1 MNAFIRP
8 PVQGMQPKYQ
18 ILSTLCWFTC
28 FEMLYQWKGLDTST
42 IGQKLRDGGIDTAAA
57 RERGLLPK
65 DNLAAAK
72 ALGMNALG
80 FGQPLFV
87 HDIQE
92 PLRSSPVW
100 TCGQWN
106 ATNKHVVVLIGAS
119 NEKVEYYDPWY
130 DVSPAEAAEKKVRF
144 VDFFLHGDRKSIPG
158 LDGVF
163 QFYPLIYWKT

>member
-1 MNAFIRP
+1 MT
-8 PVQGMQPKYQ
+8 PKYQ
-18 ILSTLCWFTC
+18 IRSTLCWFTC
-28 FEMLYQWKGLDTST
+28 FEMLYEWKGLDKTT
-42 IGQKLRDGGIDTAAA
+42 IGQKLRDAGIDTAAA
-57 RERGLLPK
+57 GERGLLPK

-80 FGQPLFV
+80 FGQPLSV

-92 PLRSSPVW
+92 PLRCSPVW

-119 NEKVEYYDPWY
+119 DNEVEYYDPWY
-130 DVSPAEAAEKKVRF
+130 DVTPAETAEKKVRF
-144 VDFFLHGDRKSIPG
+144 ADFFLHGDRKTVPG

-163 QFYPLIYWKT
+163 QYYPLIYWKAQS